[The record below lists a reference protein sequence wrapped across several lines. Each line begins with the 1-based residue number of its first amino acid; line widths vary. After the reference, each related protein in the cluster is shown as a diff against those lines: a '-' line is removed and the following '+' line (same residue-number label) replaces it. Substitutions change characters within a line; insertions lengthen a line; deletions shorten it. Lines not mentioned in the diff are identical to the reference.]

1 MIKKKMN
8 EINIAFVNKLGLYSI
23 GFGVN
28 KYKMNGLE

>member
-1 MIKKKMN
+1 MK
-8 EINIAFVNKLGLYSI
+8 EINILFVNKLGLGLYSI